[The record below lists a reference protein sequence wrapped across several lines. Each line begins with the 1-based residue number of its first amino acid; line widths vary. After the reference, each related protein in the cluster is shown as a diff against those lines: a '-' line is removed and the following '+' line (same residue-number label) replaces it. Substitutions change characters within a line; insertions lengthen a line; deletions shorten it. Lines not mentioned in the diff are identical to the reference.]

1 MNWFFRKKTNDVATP
16 APVAAIPENHISKK
30 LKNTYEIKFSSLMNY
45 SLFSGCPST
54 PLAIIKQNGKK
65 MNEESGWLGCTPFP
79 NPYACE
85 MAAHYP
91 HIREIFGEKV
101 STTIIEYLDKETG
114 QPVAQIYPHLLH
126 VFDGFEDNFMERLN
140 HASRRDLEYQV
151 ALRKKL
157 AAIYNNRQK

>member
-1 MNWFFRKKTNDVATP
+1 
-16 APVAAIPENHISKK
+16 
-30 LKNTYEIKFSSLMNY
+30 
-45 SLFSGCPST
+45 
-54 PLAIIKQNGKK
+54 
-65 MNEESGWLGCTPFP
+65 MNEESGWLACTPFP

-157 AAIYNNRQK
+157 AARYNSRQK